1 MSTEYTYRMII
12 SWSKDD
18 NLWIVEIPELPG
30 AMADGATPTEAIQNA
45 QIIIREWIEIARQD
59 GRPIPEPQAF
69 AASTNA

>member
-1 MSTEYTYRMII
+1 MIV

-18 NLWIVEIPELPG
+18 NLWIVEIPELTG
-30 AMADGATPTEAIQNA
+30 AMADGATPTEAIQHA
-45 QIIIREWIEIARQD
+45 QIIISEWIEVARQD